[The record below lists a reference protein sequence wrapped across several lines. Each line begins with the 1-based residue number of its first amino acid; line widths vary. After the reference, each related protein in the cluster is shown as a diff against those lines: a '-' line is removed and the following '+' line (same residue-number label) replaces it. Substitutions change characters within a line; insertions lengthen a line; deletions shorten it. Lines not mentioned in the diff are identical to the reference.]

1 MSSPVAPVARTPMCT
16 MRSKHKCATG
26 SVQAKVEP
34 VAPIPI
40 VSTPVKKNVPP
51 KKKSRVKASPA
62 SRGIQN
68 RSLLPGGLG
77 YADLPPVSVSR
88 PGGVIRER
96 NDHWLAYGELTPN
109 EIAAVLQL
117 HQRPAASDGVASQ
130 IPPATQT
137 VAYAESDN
145 SSDALYDADSDSVSA
160 HPFIDDVAEE
170 LNRSTDAASSSDGE
184 GYDSPSPSTAVSD
197 VPAVPLSSLPNS
209 PERVLRS
216 SAHAKVRTEKGR
228 YVNTLLADGHI
239 SDLAG
244 DDNLRDDP
252 NVMGSPATV
261 TQRNTGAIQATAAT
275 PSRWSATIAS
285 AVAVH
290 ASGTPPKAG
299 PTSADVF
306 LEDLGLPPP
315 SVRRRK
321 TGRLFTVGGHHHP
334 TPLPII
340 ADASVAVEGSSLLS
354 SVVKTLVVQKPID
367 VATSSGLSSV
377 PVEDLTGIDD
387 TPPSTK
393 TAQGMAVKG
402 ADDPLFLCCLPTDD
416 GDFFAMLDALIGD
429 RCRDHES
436 EPDFVVSR
444 SWSDDSAPSAKP
456 PPLPFNEPDDV
467 TLCIMQPK
475 LQESQLV
482 PLYDKMPSIGEF
494 RPVIALRH
502 DPNTFEHPACISYDE
517 IISFFSRDALR
528 SFISYMQFTGHA
540 PYCNLTTMPT
550 TLFASDG
557 RKALYASRT
566 AVAMMVGMVMACHL
580 YQPAWEGGYEIRDPS
595 GISDP
600 YIEGGTVYHSITVMP
615 FRQLWCRET
624 TMLSSIFK
632 LPYMHC
638 TSMTSNSPEFTTCS
652 NVTHEDGP
660 ANKNKLPSPAQRK
673 DTSSAHRS
681 LNKLSSA
688 GREYWHCLGFK
699 DDVPIFDGRASKKH
713 HFLFHPGDFDNL
725 SSLPHY
731 TPSRDLDY
739 FTLVAVGSTPTV
751 WCVKKR
757 PCLNLN
763 VQFVVVLGQAPN
775 TAELASAGYVG

>member
-1 MSSPVAPVARTPMCT
+1 MSSPIAPVARTPVCI
-16 MRSKHKCATG
+16 MRSKRKHATG

-34 VAPIPI
+34 VAPVP
-40 VSTPVKKNVPP
+40 VVLTPVKKSVPP
-51 KKKSRVKASPA
+51 KRKSH
-62 SRGIQN
+62 
-68 RSLLPGGLG
+68 LG
-77 YADLPPVSVSR
+77 S
-88 PGGVIRER
+88 VIREC
-96 NDHWLAYGELTPN
+96 NDHRVAYGELTPD

-117 HQRPAASDGVASQ
+117 HQWPAASDGVASQ

-145 SSDALYDADSDSVSA
+145 GSDALYDADSDSVSA
-160 HPFIDDVAEE
+160 HSFIDDIAEK
-170 LNRSTDAASSSDGE
+170 LNRSTNAASSSDGE
-184 GYDSPSPSTAVSD
+184 GYDSPSPSTAVPD

-209 PERVLRS
+209 PDPVLYPLRLGS
-216 SAHAKVRTEKGR
+216 VRRAKVHTEKGR
-228 YVNTLLADGHI
+228 YVNTLLADGCI

-244 DDNLRDDP
+244 NDNLRDNP
-252 NVMGSPATV
+252 NVVGLPATV
-261 TQRNTGAIQATAAT
+261 TWRNTGAIQATAAT
-275 PSRWSATIAS
+275 PSRQSATIAS

-299 PTSADVF
+299 PASTGMF
-306 LEDLGLPPP
+306 LEDLGSPPP
-315 SVRRRK
+315 SIHRCK
-321 TGRLFTVGGHHHP
+321 MGRLFTVGGHHRP
-334 TPLPII
+334 TLLPIV
-340 ADASVAVEGSSLLS
+340 ADASTAIEGSSLLS

-367 VATSSGLSSV
+367 VATSSRLSSI

-402 ADDPLFLCCLPTDD
+402 ADDPLFLCCLYFNPQLPSALPSTHRPTDD
-416 GDFFAMLDALIGD
+416 GDVFAMLDALIG
-429 RCRDHES
+429 
-436 EPDFVVSR
+436 
-444 SWSDDSAPSAKP
+444 AKP

-467 TLCIMQPK
+467 TLCVMQPE
-475 LQESQLV
+475 LQESQLI

-494 RPVIALRH
+494 RPVIVLRH

-540 PYCNLTTMPT
+540 PYCNLMTMPT
-550 TLFASDG
+550 TSFTSDS

-566 AVAMMVGMVMACHL
+566 VVAMTMGMVMACHL

-600 YIEGGTVYHSITVMP
+600 YIEGGTAYHSITVMP
-615 FRQLWCRET
+615 FRQLWRRKT

-638 TSMTSNSPEFTTCS
+638 TSMTSNGPEFTTHS

-660 ANKNKLPSPAQRK
+660 TNKNKLPPPAQRK
-673 DTSSAHRS
+673 DTSSTHRS
-681 LNKLSSA
+681 PNKLSSA
-688 GREYWHCLGFK
+688 GREYWHCLGFE
-699 DDVPIFDGRASKKH
+699 DDIPIFDGHASKKH
-713 HFLFHPGDFDNL
+713 HFLFRPGDFNNL

-731 TPSRDLDY
+731 TPSRDLNY
-739 FTLVAVGSTPTV
+739 FTLVAVGYTPAV
-751 WCVKKR
+751 WCVKKHPR
-757 PCLNLN
+757 LNLN